1 MAQKQLSDDLVTR
14 ISALCEGEDDVI
26 AKMATISCELYHAV
40 DGYDWVGFYRVTEPQ
55 LLKIGPYQGG
65 HGCLTIPF
73 SKGVCCAAAR
83 LAATQ
88 LVDDVNA
95 FEGHIACSSSTQS
108 ELVLPIFDKSG
119 TVIAVL
125 DIDSD
130 CSAFFSS
137 EDAATLE
144 TLMATLF
151 TQ

>member
-1 MAQKQLSDDLVTR
+1 MSLNHGAKNWSLS
-14 ISALCEGEDDVI
+14 
-26 AKMATISCELYHAV
+26 
-40 DGYDWVGFYRVTEPQ
+40 
-55 LLKIGPYQGG
+55 GG

-73 SKGVCCAAAR
+73 QRYGRTR
-83 LAATQ
+83 LAPQ

-95 FEGHIACSSSTQS
+95 FEGHIACSTSTQS

-130 CSAFFSS
+130 RPAFFSS